1 MALIFAAGEGF
12 LRIPFL
18 EAPVSPEFL
27 LTSLI
32 IVASPGTGA
41 IYTIAAGL
49 TRGSRAS
56 VLAAFACTLG
66 IVPHLIAAMMGI
78 AALLHASALAF
89 AIVKYAGVAYLLYM
103 AWQTLREHGAL
114 KVETKSDARS
124 AWLVLRD
131 GLALNLLNPKLSIFF
146 VAFLPQFIAADEAS
160 PMARML
166 ELSGVFMA
174 MTFIV
179 FALYGLFAAAMRD
192 KVIGRPAVMAW
203 LRRSF
208 AAAFVALGA
217 KLALTER

>member
-1 MALIFAAGEGF
+1 MAAFARVRLIM
-12 LRIPFL
+12 
-18 EAPVSPEFL
+18 
-27 LTSLI
+27 LTSVACSTLAACGAEDI
-32 IVASPGTGA
+32 ASPGTGA

-56 VLAAFACTLG
+56 VLAAFACTIG

-89 AIVKYAGVAYLLYM
+89 AVVKYAGVAYLLYM

-114 KVETKSDARS
+114 KVETKADARS

-146 VAFLPQFIAADEAS
+146 VAFLPQFIAADETS
-160 PMARML
+160 PMTRML

>member
-1 MALIFAAGEGF
+1 M
-12 LRIPFL
+12 
-18 EAPVSPEFL
+18 SPEFL

-56 VLAAFACTLG
+56 VLAAFACTIG

-89 AIVKYAGVAYLLYM
+89 ATVKYAGVAYLLYM
-103 AWQTLREHGAL
+103 AWQALREHGAL
-114 KVETKSDARS
+114 KVETKADARS

-160 PMARML
+160 PMTSML